1 MTIHRS
7 FWCGLPAPGAQV
19 QCCFPPVLQAAIYE
33 AEQNIQAP
41 RQLIVASALSAI
53 SVVVQGLVD
62 IRKPTGQIVPTSLML
77 LVIAD
82 SGERKTGTESA
93 FQSSIRAFQERRACA
108 YQVAKEGWAVKHA
121 VWEAK
126 KKSILSGIKVSAE
139 EGLSSEYD
147 ELRLLAHERN
157 KPAKPKL
164 FKLLYEDATPEA
176 LFHGLHQDLSTAG
189 LISSEGGAI
198 LSGRAFKDLAK
209 HNSIWSGSSVTV
221 DRRSGESFELNG
233 ARLTVSILA
242 QDSAMRAYMERFGE
256 VSRGAG
262 LWARFLVCKPASTQ
276 GGRRL
281 QSGVQFWSECDKFA
295 GRLTELLEMNAER
308 LDAGVLNERTVI
320 EFTAEAGERWVLI
333 ANAIEAEIC
342 IGGRFEGA
350 GDHASKLAENIARV
364 AALLHV
370 FEGGRGG
377 ISLELLEAAVGY
389 CLYCSDEF
397 MRLFMPMPQ
406 DQADAL
412 ELSVWL
418 GNLRNAGQRFV
429 RKNYVRQF
437 CLNKLREKGRLDRA
451 LEVLRLRGEIS
462 FLLLGKTLC
471 LDLLPFS
478 LVDAGRAQVEIFGGA
493 NKALV

>member
-7 FWCGLPAPGAQV
+7 FWYGLPAPGMQV
-19 QCCFPPVLQAAIYE
+19 QCCFPSVLQAAIYE

-62 IRKPTGQIVPTSLML
+62 IRKPNGQVVPASLML

-93 FQSSIRAFQERRACA
+93 FQRSIRAFQEKHARA
-108 YQVAKEGWAVKHA
+108 YQVAKEAWAVKHA

-126 KKSILSGIKVSAE
+126 RKSILSGIRVSSE

-147 ELRLLAHERN
+147 ELRLLAHERD

-176 LFHGLHQDLSTAG
+176 LFYGLHQDLPTAG

-221 DRRSGESFELNG
+221 DRKLSESFELKG

-256 VSRGAG
+256 ASRGAG
-262 LWARFLVCKPASTQ
+262 LWARFLVCMPASTQ
-276 GGRRL
+276 GTRRL
-281 QSGVQFWSECDKFA
+281 QSGVQSWPECDKFA

-308 LDAGVLNERTVI
+308 FEAGILNERTVL
-320 EFTAEAGERWVLI
+320 EFTPEAGERWVFI
-333 ANAIEAEIC
+333 ANAIEVEIC
-342 IGGRFEGA
+342 LGGRFEGA

-370 FEGGRGG
+370 FDGGSGG
-377 ISLELLEAAVGY
+377 IPLELLEAAVSY
-389 CLYCSDEF
+389 CCYCSDEF
-397 MRLFMPMPQ
+397 MRLFMPVPQ
-406 DQADAL
+406 DQSDAL
-412 ELSVWL
+412 ELNAWL
-418 GNLRNAGQRFV
+418 SSLRSAGRRFV

-462 FLLLGKTLC
+462 FLLLGKTG
-471 LDLLPFS
+471 
-478 LVDAGRAQVEIFGGA
+478 GRG
-493 NKALV
+493 N

>member
-1 MTIHRS
+1 MTIHHS
-7 FWCGLPAPGAQV
+7 FWYGLPAPGGLF

-33 AEQNIQAP
+33 AEQNIKAP
-41 RQLIVASALSAI
+41 RQLVVASALSAI

-62 IRKPTGQIVPTSLML
+62 IRKPNGQIVPASLML

-93 FQSSIRAFQERRACA
+93 FQKSIRIFQEKHARIYHA
-108 YQVAKEGWAVKHA
+108 AKEEWTVKHS
-121 VWEAK
+121 VWETK
-126 KKSILSGIKVSAE
+126 RKIILNGIRTSTE

-147 ELRLLAHERN
+147 ELRLLDHERN
-157 KPAKPKL
+157 KPAKPKM

-176 LFHGLHQDLSTAG
+176 LFHGLHQNLPTAG
-189 LISSEGGAI
+189 LMSSEGGAI
-198 LSGRAFKDLAK
+198 LNGRALNDLAK
-209 HNSIWSGSSVTV
+209 HNAIWSGSPVTV
-221 DRRSGESFELNG
+221 DRKSSESFELRG

-242 QDSAMRAYMERFGE
+242 QDSAMRAYMGRFGE
-256 VSRGAG
+256 TSRGAG
-262 LWARFLVCKPASTQ
+262 LWARFLVCMPVSTQ
-276 GGRRL
+276 GTRTLHGGE
-281 QSGVQFWSECDKFA
+281 QSWLECETFA
-295 GRLTELLEMNAER
+295 GRMNELLEINAQR
-308 LDAGVLNERTVI
+308 LEAGILNERTVV
-320 EFTAEAGERWVLI
+320 EFAPAAGERWVVI
-333 ANAIEAEIC
+333 ANAIEAEIRP
-342 IGGRFEGA
+342 GGRFDGA

-370 FEGGRGG
+370 FDGGKGG
-377 ISLELLEAAVGY
+377 ISLEILEAAVSY
-389 CLYCSDEF
+389 CFYCSDEF

-418 GNLRNAGQRFV
+418 GSLRSAGQRFV

-462 FLLLGKTLC
+462 FLLLGKTIC

-493 NKALV
+493 NKILV